1 MIKKIIL
8 ISFKDTYPSSLVDN
22 FLSKSIKTLIF
33 KHKEN
38 YISMLLETPKSYVY
52 CEKFYNQSYPVLA
65 LSIEIF
71 KDQKY
76 KKFNF
81 NQLRMVITNQFYDEY
96 FNEKLLTNFLKKN
109 KVYYHRWH
117 ENGSTI
123 NTSSSL

>member
-1 MIKKIIL
+1 M

-38 YISMLLETPKSYVY
+38 YISMLLETSKSYVY
-52 CEKFYNQSYPVLA
+52 CEKFYNKSYPVLA